1 MNIDYDA
8 LSERL
13 ASDLAQNKSREVKY
27 LLEAIRDGEIAPTPI
42 ECVWEICDYC
52 NGDGGHSRRF
62 GAYTMD
68 EFEEFDDDFREGYL
82 SGRFDERCEACDG
95 SGKVRVIDEEQL
107 TDEAREWLEFER
119 ESSWETASMHYHE
132 MRAGC

>member
-13 ASDLAQNKSREVKY
+13 SSDLALNKSREVKY
-27 LLEAIRDGEIAPTPI
+27 LLEAMQDGEIEYTPI

-62 GAYTMD
+62 GAYSAD
-68 EFEEFDDDFREGYL
+68 EWDELDEEFQQAYL
-82 SGRFDERCEACDG
+82 SGRFDERCNPCDG
-95 SGKVRVIDEEQL
+95 TGKVRVIDEDQL
-107 TDEAREWLEFER
+107 TEQAREWLRLER
-119 ESSWETASMHYHE
+119 ESAWETASMHYHE